1 MFFLQFVL
9 FNITFV
15 ILMMTK
21 MKKPQ
26 LIKLI
31 EADIIN
37 MKLISGM
44 SDIGVDL
51 SNYSLNIESI
61 IFKNMG
67 IKKYVRT
74 EELYKRYFELLKQGK
89 TIHPTNKA
97 DIRKLALKI
106 YRFLLN
112 QI

>member
-1 MFFLQFVL
+1 MHIRHMEKQE
-9 FNITFV
+9 I
-15 ILMMTK
+15 IE
-21 MKKPQ
+21 
-26 LIKLI
+26 LI
-31 EADIIN
+31 EADILN
-37 MKLISGM
+37 MKLISGLN
-44 SDIGVDL
+44 DL
-51 SNYSLNIESI
+51 SIDLSHYSLNIEAL
-61 IFKNMG
+61 IFKNIG
-67 IKKYVRT
+67 IKKHLRT

>member
-1 MFFLQFVL
+1 
-9 FNITFV
+9 
-15 ILMMTK
+15 
-21 MKKPQ
+21 MKRPQ

-37 MKLISGM
+37 MKLVS
-44 SDIGVDL
+44 SLNDIGIDL
-51 SNYSLNIESI
+51 SIYSLNIESLI
-61 IFKNMG
+61 LKNMG
-67 IKKYVRT
+67 IKKHLRT

-89 TIHPTNKA
+89 KIHPTNKA

>member
-1 MFFLQFVL
+1 
-9 FNITFV
+9 
-15 ILMMTK
+15 

-31 EADIIN
+31 EVDILN
-37 MKLISGM
+37 MKLVS
-44 SDIGVDL
+44 SLNDIGIDL
-51 SNYSLNIESI
+51 TIYSLNIESLI
-61 IFKNMG
+61 LKNIG
-67 IKKYVRT
+67 IKKHLRT